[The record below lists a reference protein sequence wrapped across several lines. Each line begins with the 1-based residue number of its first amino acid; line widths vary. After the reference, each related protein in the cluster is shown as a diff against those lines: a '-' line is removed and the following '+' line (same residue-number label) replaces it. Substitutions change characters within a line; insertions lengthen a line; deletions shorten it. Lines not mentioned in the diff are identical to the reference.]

1 MKELMSQKEL
11 MIIKQLH
18 QKIVCF
24 VIIGTL
30 KMFDL
35 NLNRMFVTNFMMY

>member
-11 MIIKQLH
+11 MLIKLMH
-18 QKIVCF
+18 QKNVCF

-35 NLNRMFVTNFMMY
+35 NLNHIFSNECLMY